1 MKKNMNE
8 NFEIT
13 VDEMTEIFGDTP
25 VEMSFREVKEGMDSF
40 FGLMGLTVELVN
52 LIRKEDEL
60 KKHHRAYL
68 HVREEI
74 AECANEATEVIGGI
88 LDSIQEKEH
97 IYRVSGTPSAFDMD
111 EEGEYEDD
119 FVTIP
124 KEKYD
129 SMIEDLLT
137 MAELIDMVS
146 DMRTRMSAPFRS
158 LASSSRPMPP
168 MSAIVFPCTAKR
180 RRRPSPSSTAGRMS
194 WTMTRT
200 TSRTSISPT
209 DCASSLAERRES
221 PYSLITFTPAIVS
234 KSSKRCPMKASIAA
248 SPPRRIT
255 RCVITV
261 WTGRSAERQRQRNTS
276 RA

>member
-1 MKKNMNE
+1 MNKNMNKD
-8 NFEIT
+8 FEIT
-13 VDEMTEIFGDTP
+13 VDEMTEMIGDTP

-74 AECANEATEVIGGI
+74 AECADEATEVIAGI
-88 LDSIQEKEH
+88 LDS

-111 EEGEYEDD
+111 EEDEDEDD

-146 DMRTRMSAPFRS
+146 DMRTKDVRAIQEFGKFIPAYAAYERNRLS
-158 LASSSRPMPP
+158 LYREA
-168 MSAIVFPCTAKR
+168 AKE
-180 RRRPSPSSTAGRMS
+180 AE
-194 WTMTRT
+194 
-200 TSRTSISPT
+200 SIIDRWEDELDEDEDYEPDEYFS
-209 DCASSLAERRES
+209 D
-221 PYSLITFTPAIVS
+221 
-234 KSSKRCPMKASIAA
+234 
-248 SPPRRIT
+248 
-255 RCVITV
+255 
-261 WTGRSAERQRQRNTS
+261 
-276 RA
+276 

>member
-52 LIRKEDEL
+52 LIR
-60 KKHHRAYL
+60 
-68 HVREEI
+68 EEI

-97 IYRVSGTPSAFDMD
+97 IYRVSGSPSAFDMD
-111 EEGEYEDD
+111 EEDEYEDD

-146 DMRTRMSAPFRS
+146 DMRTKDVRAIQEFGKFIPAYAAYERNRLS
-158 LASSSRPMPP
+158 LYREA
-168 MSAIVFPCTAKR
+168 AKE
-180 RRRPSPSSTAGRMS
+180 AE
-194 WTMTRT
+194 
-200 TSRTSISPT
+200 SIIDRWEDELDDDEDYEPDEYFS
-209 DCASSLAERRES
+209 D
-221 PYSLITFTPAIVS
+221 
-234 KSSKRCPMKASIAA
+234 
-248 SPPRRIT
+248 
-255 RCVITV
+255 
-261 WTGRSAERQRQRNTS
+261 
-276 RA
+276 

>member
-68 HVREEI
+68 HVRGEI
-74 AECANEATEVIGGI
+74 AECADEAAEFISG
-88 LDSIQEKEH
+88 LLNSLMEKDH
-97 IYRVSGTPSAFDMD
+97 IYRVTGSPAAGADA
-111 EEGEYEDD
+111 EEDEDD
-119 FVTIP
+119 DTITIP

-146 DMRTRMSAPFRS
+146 DMRTKDVRAIQEFGKFIPAYAAYERNRLS
-158 LASSSRPMPP
+158 LYREA
-168 MSAIVFPCTAKR
+168 AKE
-180 RRRPSPSSTAGRMS
+180 AE
-194 WTMTRT
+194 
-200 TSRTSISPT
+200 SIIDRWEDELDEDEDYEADEYFS
-209 DCASSLAERRES
+209 D
-221 PYSLITFTPAIVS
+221 
-234 KSSKRCPMKASIAA
+234 
-248 SPPRRIT
+248 
-255 RCVITV
+255 
-261 WTGRSAERQRQRNTS
+261 
-276 RA
+276 